1 MKIKTAS
8 IVLLLLLLT
17 PFFLSAAPVPAYT
30 FSSQTYGPFQ
40 KYEDNQ
46 NIVIRVTGSS
56 YIRQEIFCL
65 LKILDQDNNSLSQ
78 SKSNNVTIS
87 KNETGILNVTLLTH
101 AHLDEDGMN
110 IEFCLIDANNLNL
123 LKILNFSIFPL
134 SAKEYN
140 PIDYSEKSIRENPT
154 CFRFNNSQVDT
165 YQEEYVFDEFVD
177 YFLFDTY
184 YQLSLKQFRFTYHY
198 VNFLT
203 YQKAY
208 IILPDDV
215 PSFDYL
221 PADETGQK
229 IIPLSLIKNA
239 ETYYLS
245 FPDIMYVNPLSL
257 DMSLKEERGFVA
269 TSYFYLP
276 INQMDIFENT
286 NFSFAIEGL
295 GANKS
300 RFVWTVN
307 FTVTKSLIGPCSS
320 SDYCVIGGVSQ

>member
-8 IVLLLLLLT
+8 FALLLLLLI
-17 PFFLSAAPVPAYT
+17 PFFLSAAPVSAYT

-56 YIRQEIFCL
+56 YIRQEVFCL

-140 PIDYSEKSIRENPT
+140 PIDYS
-154 CFRFNNSQVDT
+154 
-165 YQEEYVFDEFVD
+165 
-177 YFLFDTY
+177 
-184 YQLSLKQFRFTYHY
+184 
-198 VNFLT
+198 
-203 YQKAY
+203 
-208 IILPDDV
+208 
-215 PSFDYL
+215 
-221 PADETGQK
+221 
-229 IIPLSLIKNA
+229 
-239 ETYYLS
+239 
-245 FPDIMYVNPLSL
+245 
-257 DMSLKEERGFVA
+257 
-269 TSYFYLP
+269 
-276 INQMDIFENT
+276 
-286 NFSFAIEGL
+286 
-295 GANKS
+295 
-300 RFVWTVN
+300 
-307 FTVTKSLIGPCSS
+307 
-320 SDYCVIGGVSQ
+320 